1 MTSLNLNARARE
13 IADLMTEDAAG
24 LRIAVSTLPSGAR
37 VIDAGVK
44 VDGGYNAGLMLS
56 EICMGGLGDVEYT
69 SIPAGGDNWPGVLVR
84 TDHPA
89 VACMASQ
96 YAGWSIQVGKY
107 FAMGS
112 GPLRSHA
119 RVDKELLEK
128 LHYAD

>member
-24 LRIAVSTLPSGAR
+24 FRIAVSTLPSGAR

-69 SIPAGGDNWPGVLVR
+69 GLANINFKRDVR
-84 TDHPA
+84 T
-89 VACMASQ
+89 
-96 YAGWSIQVGKY
+96 GK
-107 FAMGS
+107 
-112 GPLRSHA
+112 SH
-119 RVDKELLEK
+119 RTSL
-128 LHYAD
+128 